1 MATKYLK
8 KDGSLDAK
16 SKLSPK
22 EYSDYLCNLTH
33 EQYKEYVSKLPIKES
48 QNMITPIVVENVD
61 AYLKELGA
69 VNIWDIIDK
78 LRK

>member
-1 MATKYLK
+1 
-8 KDGSLDAK
+8 
-16 SKLSPK
+16 
-22 EYSDYLCNLTH
+22 
-33 EQYKEYVSKLPIKES
+33 
-48 QNMITPIVVENVD
+48 MITPIVVENVD